1 LPQAAFRTIEKR
13 TAVVNK
19 SDLDQCCHESRSD
32 IPWLLNGTLSDSAAE
47 AVREHLKVCSDCQA
61 DLEAHE
67 NMRAAV
73 LGSEVTPMMPATK
86 AEDVIS
92 VVRSGRSQHSRS
104 RRLPSRLQAIAA
116 SIAILGVAIAL
127 SFYLDRDGARS
138 NQLFETATSGSS
150 GGIDYVLQLQ
160 FEDGVTNPEKG
171 RIVAKL
177 EDVVK
182 WTVSDRGDYEVH
194 VQLTAPSLAAL
205 KDYEEQTAA
214 LAGVHSAKFTALQLP
229 VR

>member
-1 LPQAAFRTIEKR
+1 M
-13 TAVVNK
+13 NK

-47 AVREHLKVCSDCQA
+47 SVREHLKECRDCQA
-61 DLEAHE
+61 DLESHDH
-67 NMRAAV
+67 MRAVV
-73 LGSEVTPMMPATK
+73 LGSEVTPMMPATT

-92 VVRSGRSQHSRS
+92 VDRTDRSQHSDR
-104 RRLPSRLQAIAA
+104 RRLPSPLQAVAA
-116 SIAILGVAIAL
+116 SIAVIGVAIVL
-127 SFYLDRDGARS
+127 SFYLDRDGEGS
-138 NQLFETATSGSS
+138 NQLFETATSAGSS

-160 FEDGVTNPEKG
+160 FEDGVTNPEKD

-177 EDVVK
+177 EEVVK

-205 KDYEEQTAA
+205 KDYEEQTTA
-214 LAGVHSAKFTALQLP
+214 LAGVHSAKFTALRLP

>member
-1 LPQAAFRTIEKR
+1 
-13 TAVVNK
+13 VNK

-47 AVREHLKVCSDCQA
+47 SVREHLKECSDCQA

-67 NMRAAV
+67 NMRAVV
-73 LGSEVTPMMPATK
+73 LGSDVTPMMPATR

-92 VVRSGRSQHSRS
+92 VDRIDRSQHSGR
-104 RRLPSRLQAIAA
+104 RRLPSLLQAIAA
-116 SIAILGVAIAL
+116 SIAVIGVAIAL
-127 SFYLDRDGARS
+127 SFYLDRDGAGS
-138 NQLFETATSGSS
+138 NQLFETATSAGSS

-160 FEDGVTNPEKG
+160 FEDGVTNREKG
-171 RIVAKL
+171 GIVAQL

-182 WTVSDRGDYEVH
+182 WTVSDSGDYEVQ
-194 VQLTAPSLAAL
+194 VKLTTPSLAVL
-205 KDYEEQTAA
+205 QEYEEQTAA
-214 LAGVHSAKFTALQLP
+214 LAGVHSAKFTALRLP